1 MTGSERLRGHRC
13 AEDFMSVQSIADK
26 MKDKV
31 ASAGFDRSV
40 KFDTGADGVI
50 VIDGATISTTDAP
63 ADCTIKLSLDDLDSL
78 VSGDLN
84 PTMAFMT
91 GKIKIEGDMSVAM
104 ALSQVL

>member
-1 MTGSERLRGHRC
+1 MTIQ
-13 AEDFMSVQSIADK
+13 AIADK

-40 KFDTGADGVI
+40 KFDTGQDGVI
-50 VIDGATISTTDAP
+50 VIDGATISTADAP

-91 GKIKIEGDMSVAM
+91 GKIKIEGDMTVAM